1 MFDFEHTNLILIE
14 MYLLKWTLDGEW
26 KQSRLTHHRFDKICT
41 KMLTFAKNL
50 NKSECK
56 GLSQKNKIWR
66 FTRTEQ
72 RPKAVLLLRFM
83 KNYCIQRLD
92 QYFSINKKMWKLK
105 SIRKFVIH
113 FVSWVIIV
121 MSMIKAI
128 KI

>member
-1 MFDFEHTNLILIE
+1 
-14 MYLLKWTLDGEW
+14 
-26 KQSRLTHHRFDKICT
+26 
-41 KMLTFAKNL
+41 MLTFAKNL

-56 GLSQKNKIWR
+56 GLLRK
-66 FTRTEQ
+66 TRSEDLLQQSRDQ
-72 RPKAVLLLRFM
+72 RLRFM
-83 KNYCIQRLD
+83 KNYRIQRLD

-105 SIRKFVIH
+105 FIRKFVIH